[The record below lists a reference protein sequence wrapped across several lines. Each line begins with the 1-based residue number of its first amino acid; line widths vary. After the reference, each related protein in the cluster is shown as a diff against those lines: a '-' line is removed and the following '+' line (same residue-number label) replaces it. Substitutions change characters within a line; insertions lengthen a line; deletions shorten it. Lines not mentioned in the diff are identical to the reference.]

1 MNRDIEMLYARLG
14 KRGYQGRVVSI
25 HHLQDLHQDI
35 EGRFA
40 QGAFDQDFY
49 RERLTFFEFE
59 PPEDLAAALSIIV
72 VAVPRPQHRV
82 VFHSNGKELA
92 LIIPPT
98 YVGYTEISRQV
109 AGLIAGWLA
118 PEGYRV
124 ASTMLPLKTL
134 ATRSGLSEYG
144 RNNISYAPGMGSF
157 YQLVAVYSDLPC
169 LEDEW
174 GDPRMLARCQTCQ
187 ACMKQCPTEAIS
199 SERFL
204 LHAERCIVFHNEK
217 SGEIPFPSWIEPA
230 AHNCLIGCMLCQ
242 KYCPED
248 KVFLDW
254 VEDAE
259 EFSDQETSLLLR
271 GVTPDQL
278 PKVTTE
284 KLEHLELLDALD
296 QMPRN
301 LGIFLRKE

>member
-109 AGLIAGWLA
+109 AGLIAEWLA

-144 RNNISYAPGMGSF
+144 RNNISYVPGMGSF

-174 GDPRMLARCQTCQ
+174 GDPRMLARCQTCK

-217 SGEIPFPSWIEPA
+217 PGEIRFPSWIEPA

-296 QMPRN
+296 QMPRK